1 LAEKYFFSEA
11 FMVYK
16 SNEYMFNLK
25 SQWRSFMKN
34 DPELQID
41 DEWSDDSTYSPKR
54 RRVGSGNSKFLQAL
68 LGILLVLLFTAVIC
82 YFLSKRPT
90 GDKTSTLQSK
100 VTALEQKMAGLETQL
115 AELQGKISSLAPD
128 PALIRRVDGLA
139 QKIEALDKQ
148 KQPTAESKANPS
160 PSSIM
165 PVSIEKQYHT
175 VQNGETLYRISKKY
189 GISLEELRKLNHL
202 SADQPLRAG
211 QEILVSPGR

>member
-1 LAEKYFFSEA
+1 MEG
-11 FMVYK
+11 
-16 SNEYMFNLK
+16 
-25 SQWRSFMKN
+25 FMKN

-41 DEWSDDSTYSPKR
+41 DDWSDEHTDSPKR

-115 AELQGKISSLAPD
+115 AELQGKISSLSPD
-128 PALIRRVDGLA
+128 PALLQRVDALA
-139 QKIEALDKQ
+139 QKREALEKQ
-148 KQPTAESKANPS
+148 KQPTAESKAKPS
-160 PSSIM
+160 PSSSM

-189 GISLEELRKLNHL
+189 GISVEELRKLNRL
-202 SADQPLRAG
+202 PPDQPLRAG